1 MVSSSMALFGIRQ
14 TQTDKTLL
22 LLGNA
27 KDISEIFGSG
37 DMTQLRWSIRVSEET
52 QKPRIDDQ
60 LL

>member
-1 MVSSSMALFGIRQ
+1 MALFGIRQ